1 MLLPYLYFST
11 SVIALYTVIQSIW
24 LSRLGPDRQIYRA
37 YAALCA
43 AISVFLLSSTMFTM
57 APSLDAAKLSVRLQS
72 LSAFSYLAALC
83 WLMLR
88 YADIPVRGLAMRFI
102 LLYSVITGLL
112 GLYSLTLDA
121 GFFVARLWPMGP
133 DGPIP
138 YGFDY
143 RPASAIFQLL
153 GLIGAA
159 WCFFCVSVMRHRDPL
174 AAKLFS
180 SFLLLL
186 VYSCTSQLLHYFF
199 SLQSVPVLPG
209 GLTFIWLFVIM
220 AILFARD
227 HEDTVAELLEKDL
240 SLSQEVSSRT
250 AAERRAR
257 LLTLSDELTKLANIR
272 NLKKQLEWFPEEYP
286 DGQLLLIQIDYF
298 RELRQTFG
306 EARSDQLLLQV
317 AKRLQ
322 DREAPDQLAARISE
336 SQFAVL
342 TRDLHRYVD
351 NSAESLS
358 PSDWLTKPYYLG
370 PQKVDLTYSM
380 ALVPLREESNARD
393 PLYHAELALEQAVAR
408 GGNQIAPYDRQF
420 AEEVRF
426 RLTLER
432 DLDRALPDQQLT
444 LHYQPL
450 VDSAGHLIG
459 AEALL
464 RWQHPEHGWISPA
477 TFIPLAERRGLIRP
491 IGQWVLEQ
499 ACRDLKSWQRRAR
512 FIGRVS
518 VNVSPL
524 QLQTY
529 RYAKT
534 VLDTLKAFDVSPS
547 SLSLELT
554 ESGII
559 EESNTALVDLAL
571 LRKAGVTIAI
581 DDFGTGFSS
590 LSYLGRLPVD
600 TLKIDKSFVD
610 QVGTPRGDDLLKILL
625 GIGRS
630 LELTVLAEG
639 VEQDEQRQQ
648 LQAMGCHYFQG
659 YLFSRPV
666 PADQFPLTEPLLP
679 AAQNPHR

>member
-1 MLLPYLYFST
+1 MFLPYLYFST
-11 SVIALYTVIQSIW
+11 SVIALYTAIQSIW
-24 LSRLGPDRQIYRA
+24 LSRLGPNRHIYGA
-37 YAALCA
+37 YAALCV
-43 AISVFLLSSTMFTM
+43 AICAFLLSSTIFTM
-57 APSLDAAKLSVRLQS
+57 ATSLEAAKLSVRLQS
-72 LSAFSYLAALC
+72 LSAFAYLAALS

-88 YADIPVRGLAMRFI
+88 YADIPVRGLALRFI
-102 LLYSVITGLL
+102 LLYCVVTGLL

-143 RPASAIFQLL
+143 RPGSAVFQLI

-159 WCFFCVSVMRHRDPL
+159 WCFFCVNVMRHHDPL

-186 VYSCTSQLLHYFF
+186 VYSCISQLLHYFF
-199 SLQSVPVLPG
+199 GLQSVPVLPG
-209 GLTFIWLFVIM
+209 GVTFIWLFVIM

-227 HEDTVAELLEKDL
+227 HEETVAELVEKNQ
-240 SLSQEVSSRT
+240 SLSQEMSSRT
-250 AAERRAR
+250 AAERQAR
-257 LLTLSDELTKLANIR
+257 MLALNDELTKLANIR
-272 NLKKQLEWFPEEYP
+272 NLKKQLEWYPTEYP

-298 RELRQTFG
+298 RELKQTFG
-306 EARSDQLLLQV
+306 EAHSDQLLLQV

-322 DREAPDQLAARISE
+322 DKEAPDQLAARISE

-342 TRDLHRYVD
+342 TRELQRYID

-358 PSDWLTKPYYLG
+358 PSDLLTRPFYLG
-370 PQKVDLTYSM
+370 PQKLDLTYSM
-380 ALVPLREESNARD
+380 ALVPLREESNAQD
-393 PLYHAELALEQAVAR
+393 ALYHAELALEQAVSR
-408 GGNQIAPYDRQF
+408 GGNQIAPYNRQF

-432 DLDRALPDQQLT
+432 DLDRALPDRQLT
-444 LHYQPL
+444 MHYQPQ

-499 ACRDLKSWQRRAR
+499 ACRDLKSWQQRGS

-529 RYAKT
+529 RYAQS
-534 VLDTLKAFDVSPS
+534 VLDTLRAFDVSPT

-559 EESNTALVDLAL
+559 EEANTALVDLPL

-610 QVGTPRGDDLLKILL
+610 QVGTARGDDLLKVLL
-625 GIGRS
+625 DIGRS
-630 LELTVLAEG
+630 LDMKVLAEG
-639 VEQDEQRQQ
+639 VEQDEQRQK
-648 LQAMGCHYFQG
+648 LEAMGCHYFQG

-666 PADQFPLTEPLLP
+666 PADQLPLTEPLL
-679 AAQNPHR
+679 AVAQEPQR